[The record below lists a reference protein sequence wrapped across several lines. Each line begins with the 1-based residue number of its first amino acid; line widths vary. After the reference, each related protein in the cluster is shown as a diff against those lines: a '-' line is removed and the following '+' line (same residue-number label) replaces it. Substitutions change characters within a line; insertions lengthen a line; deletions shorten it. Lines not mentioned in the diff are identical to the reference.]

1 MPNTF
6 LISRETLRNDDHV
19 WLRRPDATLEIR
31 SVSVLW
37 KNRDTVV
44 IGEGL
49 AAGEQLITSSLSFA
63 ADGMAVTVAG
73 EAKSLAEMSDRPA
86 TQ

>member
-1 MPNTF
+1 
-6 LISRETLRNDDHV
+6 
-19 WLRRPDATLEIR
+19 
-31 SVSVLW
+31 VLW

-63 ADGMAVTVAG
+63 ADGMEVTVAG

>member
-6 LISRETLRNDDHV
+6 LIPRETLRNDDHV

-63 ADGMAVTVAG
+63 ADGMEVTVAG